1 MIDDLFCPEKHVR
14 ERALALICASP
25 SREAIPDLVE
35 FLKVETDLTLLHQAK
50 TLLLQLAE
58 EGQRGSRR
66 DPYGIF
72 GI

>member
-1 MIDDLFCPEKHVR
+1 MHDLLNPEKHVR
-14 ERALALICASP
+14 EKALSQICASP
-25 SREAIPDLVE
+25 SREVIPDLVA
-35 FLKVETDLTLLHQAK
+35 FLKVETDPTLLHQAK

-58 EGQRGSRR
+58 EGKQGSPR